1 MSSPAP
7 VIAPPRRRRSFA
19 GPLVLII
26 MGVVFLLGNMH
37 VITWRALG
45 VWFARYWPVLII
57 IWGVVKL
64 IEYYQAQREG
74 TRPSGI
80 GVGGFFLLLFLI
92 CTGLIASQAA
102 RVNWHALG
110 DEMDMGDSMWPVFG
124 DTYSFNDELQQA
136 FPAGASLR
144 VVSNRGGVTVNT
156 WDQGDVKIVVH
167 KRLVADNEQQS
178 KEIDSQTRPSISTAG
193 SLVTVNANTTGAGD
207 QHAVSSDLEISVPR
221 NVAVDIATQH
231 GDVSV
236 QGRNAGVK
244 VSNSHGDVNVGE
256 ISGTASVVMRKG
268 SLTAAHI
275 KGDLS
280 VDGRL
285 DDTNISDVSGSVVMT
300 GDYFGDMSLAAI
312 KKGVRFKSSRTDLE
326 FSRLDGDL
334 HMESGDLTAKS
345 LVGPLRLVT
354 KSKDIHLDNVSG
366 DLKLENSNGTVEV
379 HADKLPLGSMDIDN
393 SKGDIQVVVPGGA
406 TFSVNART
414 RDGDIESDFD
424 QIKVSAQGS
433 QRMASGMVGSGAS
446 RLEIK
451 NQYGSIEIRK
461 AGATTEAAKQGQDQ

>member
-1 MSSPAP
+1 MSSPSP
-7 VIAPPRRRRSFA
+7 VITPPRRRRSFA

-26 MGVVFLLGNMH
+26 LGIVFLLGNMH
-37 VITWRALG
+37 VITWHSLG
-45 VWFARYWPVLII
+45 LWFARYWPVLII

-64 IEYYQAQREG
+64 VEYYQAQREG

-92 CTGLIASQAA
+92 CCGLAASHAA
-102 RVNWHALG
+102 RVNWHAVG
-110 DEMDMGDSMWPVFG
+110 DEMDMSDNMWPVFG
-124 DTYSFNDELQQA
+124 DTYSFNDQLQQA

-144 VVSNRGGVTVNT
+144 VVSNRGGVTVNS
-156 WDQGDVKIVVH
+156 WDQKDIKVIVH

-178 KEIDSQTRPSISTAG
+178 KQVDSQTRPTISVSG

-207 QHAVSSDLEISVPR
+207 QHAVSTDLEITLPR
-221 NVAVDIATQH
+221 NLAADIATQH

-236 QGRNAGVK
+236 QGRDAELK
-244 VSNSHGDVNVGE
+244 VSNSHGDVNLGE
-256 ISGTASVVMRKG
+256 ITGNASVVMRKG

-285 DDTNISDVSGSVVMT
+285 DDTNISDISGNLMMT
-300 GDYFGDMSLAAI
+300 GDYFGDMTLAGI
-312 KKGVRFKSSRTDLE
+312 KKSVRFKSSRTDLE

-334 HMESGDLTAKS
+334 TMESGDLQAKS
-345 LVGPLRLVT
+345 LVGPLRLIT

-366 DLKLENSNGTVEV
+366 DIKLQDSNGSVEV
-379 HADKLPLGSMDIDN
+379 HAGKLPLGSMQIDN
-393 SKGDIQVVVPGGA
+393 SKGDIQVVLPTEA
-406 TFSVNART
+406 AFSLNART
-414 RDGDIESDFD
+414 RDGDIETDFN
-424 QIKVSAQGS
+424 QIKVSSDHGQS
-433 QRMASGMVGSGAS
+433 SASGSVGSGVS
-446 RLEIK
+446 HLEIN

-461 AGATTEAAKQGQDQ
+461 GGATEAANQSQD